1 MRADRNKIIRNEL
14 TSFNNLNEAGA
25 RRDHLVQK
33 LDDLMMSQSS
43 KVRSLINSMR
53 DDPKSYVDFERLVE
67 DLVAGKDITDDTS
80 LLIDTDRLISDVK
93 QNKGPQAIR
102 DTLLNQPI
110 DVQSIYDARQAS
122 QSDSS
127 ISAVEKAQIQS
138 LLAHI
143 DERTKFIS
151 NARRESIT
159 VGQYLA
165 EHDAS
170 SASAFADYANGLLR
184 QKLIS
189 SLGKG
194 REDGDIIDWDVNG
207 VRTQPV
213 DHKIDDIDSKSLLKN
228 IIKGNESLNEVDKLV
243 KTVDAETGIEDV
255 RSMRDH
261 A

>member
-110 DVQSIYDARQAS
+110 DVQSIYDAR
-122 QSDSS
+122 
-127 ISAVEKAQIQS
+127 
-138 LLAHI
+138 
-143 DERTKFIS
+143 
-151 NARRESIT
+151 
-159 VGQYLA
+159 
-165 EHDAS
+165 
-170 SASAFADYANGLLR
+170 
-184 QKLIS
+184 
-189 SLGKG
+189 
-194 REDGDIIDWDVNG
+194 
-207 VRTQPV
+207 
-213 DHKIDDIDSKSLLKN
+213 
-228 IIKGNESLNEVDKLV
+228 
-243 KTVDAETGIEDV
+243 
-255 RSMRDH
+255 
-261 A
+261 

>member
-1 MRADRNKIIRNEL
+1 M
-14 TSFNNLNEAGA
+14 
-25 RRDHLVQK
+25 
-33 LDDLMMSQSS
+33 
-43 KVRSLINSMR
+43 
-53 DDPKSYVDFERLVE
+53 
-67 DLVAGKDITDDTS
+67 
-80 LLIDTDRLISDVK
+80 
-93 QNKGPQAIR
+93 
-102 DTLLNQPI
+102 
-110 DVQSIYDARQAS
+110 
-122 QSDSS
+122 
-127 ISAVEKAQIQS
+127 
-138 LLAHI
+138 
-143 DERTKFIS
+143 
-151 NARRESIT
+151 
-159 VGQYLA
+159 A